1 MKNILSVL
9 FCLNISV
16 AFAQKIQFP
25 ESFKYDPKII
35 PEMSIAKITDEARE
49 HGIFKNP
56 AVLTTEEEMSAV
68 VNDFDLKNVNRVY
81 IEFYEEIQKDNRND
95 AGIVV
100 TEFNSKESLEEI
112 LPALSS
118 QSNYVLLT
126 VDKYLIL
133 VWNDG
138 RDSQEKLKKSV
149 NYYKKKLG
157 TEEFKPT
164 ESHGVDMSDTTE
176 EATMAA
182 EEAYTEVVGKDA
194 PAGMFHTLGFGS
206 VLADLFTQGELHQLD
221 NYIEKFQNNY
231 NTEVAV
237 VNVGNHN
244 LTEDMMEG
252 YASHLVFNFEER
264 IKNNIVILFDE
275 VQHKSYVYFGT
286 ENGKILNK
294 LPLDKLKSELN
305 KNLKD
310 GKIFKGLNKM
320 LMEFETA
327 IINASG
333 QEAKVPSS
341 YNN

>member
-1 MKNILSVL
+1 MKSILSVL

-68 VNDFDLKNVNRVY
+68 VNDFDLTNVNRVY

-138 RDSQEKLKKSV
+138 QKSDERLRKSV
-149 NYYKKKLG
+149 DYYKKKLG
-157 TEEFKPT
+157 AEEFIATDESPYVDETST
-164 ESHGVDMSDTTE
+164 EIDYTTE
-176 EATMAA
+176 APMKEPQIAT
-182 EEAYTEVVGKDA
+182 VVA
-194 PAGMFHTLGFGS
+194 PMDMFTHMGFGS
-206 VLADLFTQGELHQLD
+206 VQTDLFTAEEIRSLTHLISRVSESY
-221 NYIEKFQNNY
+221 NIEIGIENIGLQNFS
-231 NTEVAV
+231 EEM
-237 VNVGNHN
+237 VNGF
-244 LTEDMMEG
+244 
-252 YASHLVFNFEER
+252 ASHLIFKDEAR
-264 IKNNIVILFDE
+264 MKNSILILFDE
-275 VQHKSYVYFGT
+275 IKFKSWIYFGT

-294 LPLDKLKSELN
+294 LYVEKLKKRFNEDMEKGELSIGLYHLLSVLEGEINNDWGN
-305 KNLKD
+305 KNK
-310 GKIFKGLNKM
+310 
-320 LMEFETA
+320 
-327 IINASG
+327 
-333 QEAKVPSS
+333 
-341 YNN
+341 